1 MRAFGGLPAGLRA
14 VLAVAATSLLM
25 VVVAWATLIGPDQVF
40 TGPGVVERT
49 PTTTTRTCLPLV
61 VTTAPD
67 GTVGTTVPDNPQGLP
82 LCEEPDTS
90 RQDAIDLVEQAD
102 PPLWLKVLVWAFLLA
117 VLVAV
122 IALVVWVVANLVRGR
137 RSSTRERR
145 EAVGFTTLG
154 EPARLVEAI
163 TADAAQQDSALR
175 DGDPRNAIVAAWLR
189 FEVQGEAA
197 GVGRRSWETSS
208 EYALRV
214 LDLVS
219 ADTGA
224 VNRLAG
230 LYREAQ
236 VQRAPDHRAA
246 PHRRARGADRDPP
259 RPRGAAVR
267 ATLEGRPGGLAQ
279 PDAPRRARRGG
290 RLRRGRAAALRPPA
304 RAVRRDGCRRARP
317 RLARAGHRRRSR
329 RRVGAAHPARRRP
342 GGRGRPPTCACCPA
356 TSRPGSPRRRCAI
369 ASSPWP
375 APATPVLADDL
386 HRELDPLRRLSP
398 GEIDRILTRIEE
410 VRD

>member
-25 VVVAWATLIGPDQVF
+25 VVVAWATLIGPNQVF

-102 PPLWLKVLVWAFLLA
+102 PPLWLKLLVWAFLLA
-117 VLVAV
+117 VLVTV
-122 IALVVWVVANLVRGR
+122 VALVAWVVANLVRGR
-137 RSSTRERR
+137 RSGTRERR

-154 EPARLVEAI
+154 KPARLVEAI
-163 TADAAQQDSALR
+163 TADAAQQDAALR

-219 ADTGA
+219 ADSGA

-230 LYREAQ
+230 LYREARFSEHPVTEQ
-236 VQRAPDHRAA
+236 HRTDALDA
-246 PHRRARGADRDPP
+246 LTAIRRSL
-259 RPRGAAVR
+259 AVR
-267 ATLEGRPGGLAQ
+267 P
-279 PDAPRRARRGG
+279 
-290 RLRRGRAAALRPPA
+290 
-304 RAVRRDGCRRARP
+304 
-317 RLARAGHRRRSR
+317 
-329 RRVGAAHPARRRP
+329 
-342 GGRGRPPTCACCPA
+342 
-356 TSRPGSPRRRCAI
+356 
-369 ASSPWP
+369 
-375 APATPVLADDL
+375 
-386 HRELDPLRRLSP
+386 
-398 GEIDRILTRIEE
+398 
-410 VRD
+410 